1 MNEKA
6 NSGFDYKKK
15 VTMTRWG
22 DNYLVKYYKIK
33 TSLSAQLNAVIEMN

>member
-15 VTMTRWG
+15 ELLCRDEVTT
-22 DNYLVKYYKIK
+22 I
-33 TSLSAQLNAVIEMN
+33 QLNTTK